1 MLKPSP
7 ALIFCFLLLA
17 ACSGSRKPAAA
28 GQVPDTNLSA
38 APAATEGSDISPSS
52 RISRQRADA
61 LLGRLPAGDPWEKN
75 PDASTLAWGESAT
88 LRALVNLY
96 EATGDARYLEE
107 VARRGD
113 RLLAHRDDRR
123 GVADASGHIRPAWSM
138 GSVYVV
144 AKGGLTDASGKEL
157 IGLRSTPS
165 AYNNQT
171 QVTVVPEP
179 GAGGRFTLRVSNAKH
194 NRQETFAGLSLDPAD
209 ARFAEKVV
217 NDPLAPYAAR
227 SGTFTDKSN
236 LVRLQVTGLPAARL
250 PAQTVTLASIPLAY
264 MGYLGVIY
272 DPMLRFAE
280 LVKANRSLVALLPAA
295 DRFIEAAETSYAD
308 AARRLWRSGP
318 NPGEGY
324 YLTCEKGES
333 FPADNVGQPINFL
346 GRHVC
351 AELALFRLTGK
362 KEYRDRAGKMALLL
376 KNRLRHDPAK
386 DLYVWNYW
394 YEPMTTKGWSPQDKL
409 SANVRYFPPA
419 PYVEDISH
427 GALDVAMVL
436 AAHRENLVFDDR
448 DVQRFANT
456 LLRNVLLPDFS
467 GVRRRVDGTGEAYA
481 PYFPASHGWLELA
494 AADAAV
500 YRGLRQ
506 AYEKWDKEDLGYLA
520 ALLKWEQKLEP
531 AGGSR

>member
-1 MLKPSP
+1 M
-7 ALIFCFLLLA
+7 LLA
-17 ACSGSRKPAAA
+17 ACSGTRQKPAAA
-28 GQVPDTNLSA
+28 GQGADKNLSSASLPAAGSGLA
-38 APAATEGSDISPSS
+38 APA
-52 RISRQRADA
+52 RISRQRAD
-61 LLGRLPAGDPWEKN
+61 LLLAQLPAEDPWENK

-88 LRALVNLY
+88 LRTLVNLY

-113 RLLAHRDDRR
+113 RLLSHRDDRR
-123 GVADASGHIRPAWSM
+123 GVADASGHSRPAWSM

-144 AKGGLTDASGKEL
+144 AKGSLNDAAGKAL

-165 AYNNQT
+165 SYNNQT
-171 QVTVVPEP
+171 QVAVVPEP

-194 NRQETFAGLSLDPAD
+194 NRQETFANLSLNPAD

-227 SGTFTDKSN
+227 AGTYTDKPSN
-236 LVRLQVTGLPAARL
+236 LVRLEVVGGQAARL
-250 PAQTVTLASIPLAY
+250 PAQTVTLESIPLAY

-280 LVKANRSLVALLPAA
+280 LVKANRSLVKLLPAA
-295 DRFIEAAETSYAD
+295 DRFIQAAETSYAD

-362 KEYRDRAGKMALLL
+362 KHYRDRAEQMARLL
-376 KNRLRHDPAK
+376 KNRLRYDPAK

-409 SANVRYFPPA
+409 SANVRFFPPA
-419 PYVEDISH
+419 PNVEDISH

-481 PYFPASHGWLELA
+481 PYFPAAHGWLELA
-494 AADAAV
+494 AADTAV

-506 AYEKWDKEDLGYLA
+506 AYEKWDKEDLRFVA